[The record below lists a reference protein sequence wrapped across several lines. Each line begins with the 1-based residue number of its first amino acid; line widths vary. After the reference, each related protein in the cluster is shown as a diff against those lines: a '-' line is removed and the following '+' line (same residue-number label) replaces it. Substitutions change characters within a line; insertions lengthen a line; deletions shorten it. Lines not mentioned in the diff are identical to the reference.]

1 MYIFS
6 GPKILRYPRTP
17 IHTVP
22 YQKVMNSEHCRCL
35 PLPLL
40 KAKAKDR
47 NTRTE
52 QILRN
57 KDIEHDFWFSVCSS
71 AAAAYLRHSVMRAR
85 LPRLQAVCSGVS
97 PNLFLAFTLILARGL
112 AAVEQEEDGGWFV
125 PLAERPPPEDFRWSS
140 LALSQ
145 LLAEEGG
152 VPAFDPW
159 SETSTSTLTKFTIRS
174 LTKIKKQRWSKVDVQ
189 LRL

>member
-1 MYIFS
+1 MYGTRGSRSI
-6 GPKILRYPRTP
+6 PKSHEFGTLQLFNI
-17 IHTVP
+17 
-22 YQKVMNSEHCRCL
+22 
-35 PLPLL
+35 
-40 KAKAKDR
+40 KAKDR
-47 NTRTE
+47 NTRTK

-57 KDIEHDFWFSVCSS
+57 NKDVEHDIRFP

-112 AAVEQEEDGGWFV
+112 AAVEEEEDVAWLV
-125 PLAERPPPEDFRWSS
+125 PLADRPPREDFRWSS
-140 LALSQ
+140 LTLSQ

-152 VPAFDPW
+152 VPTFDPW

-174 LTKIKKQRWSKVDVQ
+174 LTKFKNRVGQEETCSLDF
-189 LRL
+189 